1 MKHYGDE
8 NKYMYDENVLEQTT
22 ILRLQILEMTGKKR

>member
-8 NKYMYDENVLEQTT
+8 NEYIYDEKVLEQTT
-22 ILRLQILEMTGKKR
+22 ILRLQILEMTGKKL